1 MRHKSLPRFAIF
13 LFLIL
18 FCVRTSGS
26 TLVINEVM
34 FDPDGA
40 DNYDEF
46 IELFNT
52 GDSAV
57 SLNGIRL
64 IVNNIS
70 SSLLRVDSTFQFVL
84 KSHGYALIME
94 KDYLLNHKSS
104 TYDETIPASTVLAVI
119 STSAFGS
126 GGLTNNAPNLIAL
139 VSADSETL
147 SIVVTTP
154 GQSSGYSDER
164 IEPGGPDAPENW
176 ADSRILHGTPGFRN
190 SVTPLPFDLEVTQL
204 TCLSDPELLETGKVI
219 DFSIV
224 VKNIGENV
232 CDSVLIL
239 FGEDINGDSV
249 LSSKE
254 TLYSTYTKLAP
265 KDSIAILTN
274 VVFNHAG
281 IHHLIGEII
290 FPPDDRPG
298 NNRQILDVQLPFS
311 THCLAINEFMYC
323 PASGSG
329 GEWIELLNIS
339 TDTINLREWTIG
351 DNSTTVILTKT
362 EFLLP
367 PNEFVVIANDSS
379 FLCFWGNQPHFLKS
393 LQAIPALNNTSDSI
407 LVNDLCG
414 RRIDGLGY
422 SKTWGYR
429 TNFSLE
435 RKNPFT
441 LSNSS
446 SNWALSSSS
455 EGGTP
460 GQPNANLLK
469 SLDLRWDK
477 PNTFLKKDRLL
488 PGESL
493 GITFNIE
500 NNGLETVPEFQISFD
515 FLSDTTASV
524 VPVTFYDKFFSD
536 SIVSLQKIQDSLSV
550 PIDFTGSG
558 FVRGKILFPDAD
570 SANNL
575 NILPVQIGYPAQ
587 TIVINEFMCQPESGN
602 AEWIELFNRSE
613 SSVNLR
619 NWSLKHASSTIY
631 PITDSTIVIQPK

>member
-1 MRHKSLPRFAIF
+1 MRHENLFRFALPLLLVAI
-13 LFLIL
+13 
-18 FCVRTSGS
+18 CVRTSGS
-26 TLVINEVM
+26 TLIINEVM
-34 FDPDGA
+34 ANPSGDD
-40 DNYDEF
+40 DYDEF
-46 IELFNT
+46 IELYNC
-52 GDSAV
+52 GDSAIALSGYYLKINDYTDTLSFV
-57 SLNGIRL
+57 VDYGDTIQSNG
-64 IVNNIS
+64 
-70 SSLLRVDSTFQFVL
+70 F
-84 KSHGYALIME
+84 ALIM
-94 KDYLLNHKSS
+94 DRGYLVENKSS
-104 TYDETIPASTVLAVI
+104 SYEDLIPDSALLITIQDNSLARTGLVNTAASQIYLFSPQRDT
-119 STSAFGS
+119 
-126 GGLTNNAPNLIAL
+126 
-139 VSADSETL
+139 VSAVL
-147 SIVVTTP
+147 TTAKP
-154 GQSSGYSDER
+154 SSGYSWEKIITEGDNH
-164 IEPGGPDAPENW
+164 ISNW

-204 TCLSDPELLETGKVI
+204 TCLSDPELLETGKAI
-219 DFSIV
+219 DFSII
-224 VKNIGENV
+224 VKNIGENF
-232 CDSVLIL
+232 CDSALIL
-239 FGEDINGDSV
+239 FGEDSNGDSI
-249 LSSKE
+249 LSSGE
-254 TLYSTYTKLAP
+254 TLFSTSTGLTP

-274 VVFNHAG
+274 AVFNRAG
-281 IHHLIGEII
+281 IHHLIGDVI
-290 FPPDDRPG
+290 FPPDDEPG
-298 NNRQILDVQLPFS
+298 NNRQILDVQLPFP
-311 THCLAINEFMYC
+311 THCLAINEFMYY

-339 TDTINLREWTIG
+339 TDTINLRKWTIG
-351 DNSTTVILTKT
+351 DNSTTASLTKT
-362 EFLLP
+362 DYLLP

-379 FLCFWGNQPHFLKS
+379 FLRFWGSPAHFLKS
-393 LQAIPALNNTSDSI
+393 IQPIPALNNMSDSI

-477 PNTFLKKDRLL
+477 SNTFLKKDRLL

-493 GITFNIE
+493 GITFCIE

-515 FLSDTTASV
+515 FLSDTTTSAM
-524 VPVTFYDKFFSD
+524 PVTFYDKFFSD
-536 SIVSLQKIQDSLSV
+536 SIVSLQKIRDSLSV
-550 PIDFTGSG
+550 PIDFMGSG
-558 FVRGKILFPDAD
+558 FIRGKILFPDAD

-602 AEWIELFNRSE
+602 AEW
-613 SSVNLR
+613 
-619 NWSLKHASSTIY
+619 
-631 PITDSTIVIQPK
+631 